1 MPLPVWWFDFS
12 YNILKRTRRVMQKKR
27 PVVVTDIRE
36 AYRYTREVYKCISEQ
51 MTQQQNFYN
60 SEDRKKAE
68 NRSQKEGQLKIAEQF
83 DECPGIKILLEADD
97 SFPGMTWAAGR
108 LFNGLK
114 NSDN

>member
-1 MPLPVWWFDFS
+1 MPLPVWWFDFT

-27 PVVVTDIRE
+27 PIVVTDICE
-36 AYRYTREVYKCISEQ
+36 VYRYTREVYKCISEQ

-60 SEDRKKAE
+60 SENRKKAE
-68 NRSQKEGQLKIAEQF
+68 NCSKKEGQLKIAEQF
-83 DECPGIKILLEADD
+83 DECPGIKILLGVDD
-97 SFPGMTWAAGR
+97 SFPDMAWAVDR